1 MSNPILDFES
11 FESSPEMPA
20 RRKPVEFTIYNDYDN
35 LNHTK
40 ISKNTLKDTTNIK
53 KEKSSGGGL
62 KRRFLVSVKFIFP
75 PDKKS
80 FNLIFFTYY
89 YVYYRKILRTKI

>member
-1 MSNPILDFES
+1 MSNPILDFQS

-20 RRKPVEFTIYNDYDN
+20 RSKPDEFPIYNDYDN

-40 ISKNTLKDTTNIK
+40 ISNKNTLKDTTNIK

-62 KRRFLVSVKFIFP
+62 KRRFLVS
-75 PDKKS
+75 
-80 FNLIFFTYY
+80 L
-89 YVYYRKILRTKI
+89 L